1 MRGYQEEFTF
11 ASMSRIPKGSLLKVS
26 VLTCKIFGVIVVL
39 IFIVM
44 KTYTWT
50 TDFAKITIKLP
61 QEYFV
66 QELELKVLNVTPKN
80 GAWDTIWAKYIWV
93 NNKIEYL

>member
-1 MRGYQEEFTF
+1 
-11 ASMSRIPKGSLLKVS
+11 
-26 VLTCKIFGVIVVL
+26 
-39 IFIVM
+39 M

-50 TDFAKITIKLP
+50 TDLAKITIKLP

-66 QELELKVLNVTPKN
+66 QELELKVLNVTPKY

-93 NNKIEYL
+93 NNKIEYLWLRKHKILFKKVEFKTYIPSS